1 MARLNFDATQ
11 HDTEQT
17 SYEDLPLGV
26 YRFEMTASDIQPN
39 SKGTGTVLKTTLSV
53 IEPAEYEGRKFFANY
68 NIQNNNPKA
77 EEIGQR
83 DFAKLCR
90 ATGVQSVEDSEEL
103 HGISFLAK
111 LKMGKD
117 SKEKN
122 ADGTPTYPARVEI
135 GRYFYPDEG
144 DLPTPAIDD
153 DQPSAP
159 KAAND
164 NRQAAPARAAAPA
177 AAAGGKS
184 RPWGK

>member
-1 MARLNFDATQ
+1 MARLGFDATQ
-11 HDTEQT
+11 HDTNQT
-17 SYEDLPLGV
+17 SYEDLPLGI
-26 YRFEMTASDIQPN
+26 YRFEMTASDVQPA
-39 SKGTGTVLKTTLSV
+39 SSGTGTVLKTTLSV
-53 IEPAEYEGRKFFANY
+53 IEPAEFEGRKFFVNF
-68 NIQNNNPKA
+68 NIQNANPKA

-90 ATGVQSVEDSEEL
+90 AIGVQSVDDSEDL

-111 LKMGKD
+111 LKMGRPSKD
-117 SKEKN
+117 
-122 ADGTPTYPARVEI
+122 GQYPARPEI

-153 DQPSAP
+153 DQPMAP

-164 NRQAAPARAAAPA
+164 NRQAAPARSAAPA